1 MSDPPTTT
9 WEDDGYPLE
18 CRECSPATADWI
30 NLGHRPGFAPVR
42 QPRPLCAVLQTTT
55 LAPDALD
62 GVLTRLA
69 ADEVPRLRSTPGLAS
84 FAALANRSG
93 RMVTFSAWDSREAA
107 SSASAALEAWLRGNA
122 PASPAEPV
130 ETLIGEVAA
139 QIVGIG
145 ANDAVIWRWTVDPT
159 RVEDAL
165 GALRSGFL
173 PLIRA
178 ARGFCRCEVVLD
190 RAGGRFAVIGGFDS
204 PEAAARAG
212 DLGTDW
218 SEQNAG
224 LLGNAPANVTTCAVQ
239 IRAVPANSPRRTSSW
254 WPFPRRSS

>member
-93 RMVTFSAWDSREAA
+93 RMVTFSAWTHAKRLRRRARPSRP
-107 SSASAALEAWLRGNA
+107 GF
-122 PASPAEPV
+122 AE
-130 ETLIGEVAA
+130 
-139 QIVGIG
+139 
-145 ANDAVIWRWTVDPT
+145 T
-159 RVEDAL
+159 R
-165 GALRSGFL
+165 
-173 PLIRA
+173 PLH
-178 ARGFCRCEVVLD
+178 
-190 RAGGRFAVIGGFDS
+190 
-204 PEAAARAG
+204 
-212 DLGTDW
+212 
-218 SEQNAG
+218 
-224 LLGNAPANVTTCAVQ
+224 
-239 IRAVPANSPRRTSSW
+239 PRN
-254 WPFPRRSS
+254 P